1 MKKTILQIGILCF
14 LITTFSNAQEAIPA
28 AEEIMDIVFQEAKE
42 ENKNVFLMFHASWCG
57 WCHRMDDNMQNKA
70 CKEFF
75 DTNYVIT
82 HLTVKENK
90 ENKHLENP
98 GALAF
103 LGQLKGEKQGIP
115 YWVIFDKKGN
125 VLENSLDSK
134 GSNLGCPY
142 TKEEVQQFISKL
154 KNTSRLNEEQL
165 DIIRGVFVKKG

>member
-1 MKKTILQIGILCF
+1 MKKTIHQIGILCF
-14 LITTFSNAQEAIPA
+14 LITAFSNAQETIPA

-75 DTNYVIT
+75 DANYVIT

-115 YWVIFDKKGN
+115 YWIIFDKKGT